1 MVVKY
6 KNRSIL
12 DNVSKKGFTLIELLA
27 VIVILAVIALIAT
40 PIILNMINSARK
52 SSAVDSAYGYIKAV
66 EYSNSMNMLDKEKY
80 PLIEDGND
88 IDITKISAKVNLK
101 GTKPTG
107 GIITIEKGI
116 VKKAD
121 LCIDGY
127 SIKYALDKA
136 EVSGTCT
143 KGTIKKQGKIVLSS
157 TNGAYTYPESKTI
170 EVVENLSNGKLICES
185 NNEKVATCKVTE
197 NTITITSGK
206 EEGEATLTIKSE
218 ETDEYTE
225 GKAVYVAITSKGL
238 LSVTASDY
246 VGEYD
251 GLSHGIVVTSSGSTI
266 KYGTS
271 EGTYDLD
278 ESPKYIDAGTY
289 KAYYEVSRE
298 GYKTVTGS
306 KTITINKKEGTLT
319 ISETSGTI
327 FKGLTTTITASNA
340 SGNLSC
346 STSNSKVATC
356 SVKDT
361 TITINGLEIGT
372 AIITITSN
380 ASKNYN
386 AINKTYNATIKQNEP
401 ILLSKNVK
409 LGDYIKMVPTST
421 SYTTDTSKTGY
432 TSTQTINPSELD
444 TWRVIKVNSDETIEV
459 VSENISSTGVYFR
472 GQTGYKNLVGY
483 LNVLANQYQ
492 NSKYTIKARHMGY
505 NGQTEYLVD
514 TENTVDS
521 TVETAPWTCDTGGS
535 CNPVESKGGG
545 DTLYQEDVD
554 LVKNT
559 LGTLISNQK
568 SGNANYY
575 WLASRYYAYNDSTYW
590 YYGGRNIH
598 YYGYTNYFSLY
609 GYISEFRTGN
619 SAGRLRP
626 ILTLKSGLSATGSG
640 TSSNPYV
647 LQ

>member
-1 MVVKY
+1 
-6 KNRSIL
+6 
-12 DNVSKKGFTLIELLA
+12 
-27 VIVILAVIALIAT
+27 
-40 PIILNMINSARK
+40 MINSARK

-88 IDITKISAKVNLK
+88 IDITKISDKVNLK

-185 NNEKVATCKVTE
+185 DNEKVATCKVTE

-289 KAYYEVSRE
+289 KVYYEVSRE

-361 TITINGLEIGT
+361 TIIINGLETGT

-386 AINKTYNATIKQNEP
+386 AINKTYNLNVKQ
-401 ILLSKNVK
+401 LVLSESVK
-409 LGDYIKMVPTST
+409 LGDYIKMKPTST
-421 SYTTDTSKTGY
+421 SYTTDKSKTGY

-444 TWRVIKVNSDETIEV
+444 MWRVIKINTDGTIEV
-459 VSENISSTGVYFR
+459 VSENVSSIAVYFR
-472 GQTGYKNLVGY
+472 GQVGYKNLVGY

-505 NGQTEYLVD
+505 NGQTEYL
-514 TENTVDS
+514 TNTASTVDS
-521 TVETAPWTCDTGGS
+521 TSTTPPWICDTGGS
-535 CNPVESKGGG
+535 CNPIENKGGG
-545 DTLYQEDVD
+545 DTLYQNDTN
-554 LVKNT
+554 LVKNVI
-559 LGTLISNQK
+559 GTLVVSSKEGSEI
-568 SGNANYY
+568 YY
-575 WLASRYYAYNDSTYW
+575 WLASRDYGYKCYGTVCW
-590 YYGGRNIH
+590 YYFGRNIG
-598 YYGYTNYFSLY
+598 YSGNICSYGGLY
-609 GYISEFRTGN
+609 SYNDGFNTDSYSN
-619 SAGRLRP
+619 RLRP
-626 ILTLKSGLSATGSG
+626 ILTLKSGISYTNGKG